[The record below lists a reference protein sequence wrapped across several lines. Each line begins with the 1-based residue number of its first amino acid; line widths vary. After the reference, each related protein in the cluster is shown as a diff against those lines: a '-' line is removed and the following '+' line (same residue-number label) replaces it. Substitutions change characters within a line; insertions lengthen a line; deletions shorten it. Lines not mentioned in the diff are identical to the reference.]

1 MSLKAKVEQALAA
14 VLDAADLS
22 ADVFLGFD
30 SDEQTRPCVACVA
43 EQGDEHPGDSG
54 NYWFQCR
61 VTVKSNADRQDAED
75 PAADHAARVAEV
87 DAALNIAELP
97 AELSDAVE
105 DFHCLGVRGRKWAA
119 DPQGRSFTD
128 TYLFEGSFANRD
140 LS

>member
-1 MSLKAKVEQALAA
+1 MSLKSKVENALAG

-43 EQGDEHPGDSG
+43 EQGDEHPADTG

-61 VTVKSNADRQDAED
+61 VTVKSNADRQEAED
-75 PAADHAARVAEV
+75 PAADHAALVSEV
-87 DAALNIAELP
+87 NDALNIEELA

-128 TYLFEGSFANRD
+128 TYIFEGSFANRD
-140 LS
+140 VS